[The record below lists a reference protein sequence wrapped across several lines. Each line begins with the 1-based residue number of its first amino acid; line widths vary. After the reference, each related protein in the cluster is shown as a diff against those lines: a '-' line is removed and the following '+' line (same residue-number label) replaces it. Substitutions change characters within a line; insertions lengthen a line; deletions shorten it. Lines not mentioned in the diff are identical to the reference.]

1 MSSVFVRKLEH
12 GSDLTSEDKALLEN
26 VVSSPRIVP
35 AREDI
40 IREGESPTGV
50 CLVLG
55 GIAFRYKMLEDGSRQ
70 IMALLI
76 PGDFCDLHGTI
87 LGQMD
92 HGVATLTTCTLVFI
106 PPERVDEMMR
116 NHRIARALWWA
127 TLVDEAVLREWLVNM
142 GRRQAEPRTAHLM
155 CELLHR
161 FRAVAAAEDGHLKLA
176 MTQEDVADTLGL
188 SAVHVSRTLAT
199 LRRKGLLVWERG
211 VVRSPDWPA
220 LCQFA
225 HFKPD
230 YLHLNDRGDQP
241 ERGFS
246 AEA

>member
-1 MSSVFVRKLEH
+1 MSSVFIRKLEH
-12 GSDLTSEDKALLEN
+12 GSDLSLEDKAVLEN
-26 VVSSPRIVP
+26 VVSSPRIMP

-40 IREGESPTGV
+40 VREGERPAGV

-55 GIAFRYKMLEDGSRQ
+55 GIAFRYKMLENGSRQ

-76 PGDFCDLHGTI
+76 PGDFCDLHGAI
-87 LGQMD
+87 LGEMD

-106 PPERVDEMMR
+106 PPERVEELLR

-142 GRRQAEPRTAHLM
+142 GRRAAEQRTAHLI

-161 FRAVAAAEDGHLKLA
+161 FRAVAASEDDHLKLA

-188 SAVHVSRTLAT
+188 SAVHVNRTLTT

-211 VVRSPDWPA
+211 VVRSPDWSG

-225 HFKPD
+225 GFRPD
-230 YLHLNDRGDQP
+230 YLHLNERGDQHG
-241 ERGFS
+241 RGAS